1 MIIIIDFERVKCMKY
16 SKQREALLTL
26 LRSTRSHPS
35 ADWLYENLRKE
46 FPNISL
52 GTVYRNLAQLAENGD
67 ILKISTSANKEHF
80 DGFVH
85 RHFHFVCNKC
95 DKIYDVDL
103 DGMDEIKNQAAE
115 KLNADIEDYSLIFY
129 GICENCSSK
138 KKIIN
143 SKEEIYYEK
152 VCMSGMRLCSRG

>member
-1 MIIIIDFERVKCMKY
+1 MIIIIDFEGVKYMKY

-85 RHFHFVCNKC
+85 RHF
-95 DKIYDVDL
+95 DL

-138 KKIIN
+138 KN
-143 SKEEIYYEK
+143 N
-152 VCMSGMRLCSRG
+152 

>member
-1 MIIIIDFERVKCMKY
+1 MIIIIDFEGVKCMKY

-85 RHFHFVCNKC
+85 RHFHCVCNKC
-95 DKIYDVDL
+95 DKTSIL
-103 DGMDEIKNQAAE
+103 SPKNRR
-115 KLNADIEDYSLIFY
+115 LSPFPFIENFVS
-129 GICENCSSK
+129 
-138 KKIIN
+138 N
-143 SKEEIYYEK
+143 SWPE
-152 VCMSGMRLCSRG
+152 